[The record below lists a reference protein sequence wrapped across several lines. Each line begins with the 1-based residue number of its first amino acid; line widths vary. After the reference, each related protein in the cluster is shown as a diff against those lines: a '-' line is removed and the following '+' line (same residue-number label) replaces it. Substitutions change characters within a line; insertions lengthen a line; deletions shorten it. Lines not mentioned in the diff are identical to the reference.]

1 MGGFNVL
8 NSGPFWRALHLY
20 QLAFHILGIELRL
33 RWQIGLSVGVAN
45 TMIQCY
51 NAELLVFSFG
61 VFFLFVYIS
70 VCIYILCFCLMAS
83 LIYILHI

>member
-51 NAELLVFSFG
+51 NAELLWSSP
-61 VFFLFVYIS
+61 L
-70 VCIYILCFCLMAS
+70 VCFPFCVHKCMYIYIYLIMAS
-83 LIYILHI
+83 LIYIYI